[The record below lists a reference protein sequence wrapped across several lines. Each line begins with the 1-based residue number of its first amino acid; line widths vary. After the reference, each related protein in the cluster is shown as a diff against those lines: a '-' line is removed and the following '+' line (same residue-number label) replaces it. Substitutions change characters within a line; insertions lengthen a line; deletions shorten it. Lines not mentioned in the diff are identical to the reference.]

1 MIMEQ
6 PPQKEPIPKKSV
18 MVTVMF
24 GIKDN
29 QEAMVFKDKLDA
41 LVKEIEPK
49 RYTFQINET

>member
-1 MIMEQ
+1 MNGEN
-6 PPQKEPIPKKSV
+6 PKEPIPQKSV